1 MVPVKSLLNSPFAE
15 CTSALTPA
23 PATFSFELELET
35 VTVISCLSPR
45 VIKPLAMSV
54 VTDSCLVV
62 VTDGIGNKKGLDGVD
77 GIVFL
82 VVVVVLVI
90 PGCFGTNWEV
100 GLDTA
105 AAVVVDVVCFWNGL
119 PIIVALLVVELVLLL
134 LLLAVGVTVGAVP
147 VVLATPVTFT
157 L

>member
-45 VIKPLAMSV
+45 VIKPLATSV
-54 VTDSCLVV
+54 VTVSCLVV

-77 GIVFL
+77 GVIFL
-82 VVVVVLVI
+82 VVVVLVI

-105 AAVVVDVVCFWNGL
+105 AAVVVDVVCFWNGPL
-119 PIIVALLVVELVLLL
+119 IIVALLVVEFVL

>member
-77 GIVFL
+77 GVIFL
-82 VVVVVLVI
+82 VVVVLVI

-105 AAVVVDVVCFWNGL
+105 AAVVVDVVCFWNGPL
-119 PIIVALLVVELVLLL
+119 IIVALLVVELVL

>member
-77 GIVFL
+77 GVIFL
-82 VVVVVLVI
+82 VVVVLVI

-105 AAVVVDVVCFWNGL
+105 AAVVVDVVCFWNGPL
-119 PIIVALLVVELVLLL
+119 IIVALLVVEFVL
-134 LLLAVGVTVGAVP
+134 LLLAVGVIVGAVP

>member
-15 CTSALTPA
+15 RTSALTLA

-82 VVVVVLVI
+82 VVVVLVI

-105 AAVVVDVVCFWNGL
+105 AAVVVDVVCFWNGPL
-119 PIIVALLVVELVLLL
+119 IIVALLVVEFVLL

>member
-82 VVVVVLVI
+82 VVVVLVI

-105 AAVVVDVVCFWNGL
+105 AAVVVDVVCFWNGPL
-119 PIIVALLVVELVLLL
+119 IIVALLVVEFVL

>member
-77 GIVFL
+77 GVIFL
-82 VVVVVLVI
+82 VVVVLVI

-105 AAVVVDVVCFWNGL
+105 AAVVVDVVCFWNGPL
-119 PIIVALLVVELVLLL
+119 IIVALLVVEFVL